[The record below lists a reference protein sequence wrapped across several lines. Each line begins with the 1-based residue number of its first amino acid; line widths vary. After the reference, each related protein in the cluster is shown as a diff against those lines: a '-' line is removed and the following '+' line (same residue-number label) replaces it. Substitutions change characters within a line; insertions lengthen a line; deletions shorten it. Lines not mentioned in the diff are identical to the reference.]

1 MKFYTADL
9 CDKYNDQV
17 QVLDPILKSYGG
29 LKKVMGQ
36 IVTIKI
42 PDNNKSLI
50 ELLKTEGE
58 GKIAVV
64 DVEGKYTAVVGDNLM
79 KFALENNW
87 AAIVINGYVRDTK
100 NTKEIEVGLFALGTC
115 PQKTPKPKEGT
126 LHVQLSFGNVTFN
139 EGDYLY
145 ADRDGIIISSSP
157 LEM

>member
-9 CDKYNDQV
+9 CDKYDNQV

-36 IVTIKI
+36 IITIKI
-42 PDNNKSLI
+42 EDNNQSLAK
-50 ELLKTEGE
+50 LLQTDGD
-58 GKIAVV
+58 GKIVVV

-87 AAIVINGYVRDTK
+87 TAIIVNGFVRDTK

-115 PQKTPKPKEGT
+115 PKKTLPPKDGT
-126 LHVQLSFGNVTFN
+126 LHVTFSFGGVTFR

-145 ADRDGIIISSSP
+145 ADRDGIILSATP